1 MERKLCEILRNEKIS
16 ENYYLL
22 EFGNE
27 FNKVFLPGNF
37 VHIKIENNF
46 LRRPFSVAIFRRK
59 SIKIIYKV
67 VGKGTEK
74 LSKKNKGEILD
85 IIGPCG
91 NSFPIFKNKRI
102 AIVGGG
108 TGIAP
113 LIFLSEELKKCKNE
127 IYFFYGA
134 RSKNLIFFN
143 LLPFGINYIFSTDD
157 GSFGKKGNIFDVFKK
172 YDGFD
177 LIYGAGPEELL
188 KKISQYDKN
197 IPVYISVERYMACG
211 MGLCYGCVIKV
222 KENGKEEYKR
232 VCKDGPVF
240 DGRNIIW
247 E

>member
-1 MERKLCEILRNEKIS
+1 MEVL
-16 ENYYLL
+16 
-22 EFGNE
+22 
-27 FNKVFLPGNF
+27 
-37 VHIKIENNF
+37 
-46 LRRPFSVAIFRRK
+46 
-59 SIKIIYKV
+59 
-67 VGKGTEK
+67 
-74 LSKKNKGEILD
+74 
-85 IIGPCG
+85 
-91 NSFPIFKNKRI
+91 
-102 AIVGGG
+102 
-108 TGIAP
+108 
-113 LIFLSEELKKCKNE
+113 
-127 IYFFYGA
+127 
-134 RSKNLIFFN
+134 
-143 LLPFGINYIFSTDD
+143 
-157 GSFGKKGNIFDVFKK
+157 GKKGNIFDVFKK